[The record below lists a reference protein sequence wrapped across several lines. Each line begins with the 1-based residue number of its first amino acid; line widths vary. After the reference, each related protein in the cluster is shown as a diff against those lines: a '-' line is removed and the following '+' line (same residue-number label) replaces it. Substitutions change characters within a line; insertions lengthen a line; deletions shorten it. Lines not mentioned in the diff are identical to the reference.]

1 MLSREYEEIKRV
13 VSWELYPYWLAF
25 IMPEV
30 LWTVLEENRNHPSSP
45 L

>member
-1 MLSREYEEIKRV
+1 MLTREHEDIKRV
-13 VSWELYPYWLAF
+13 VSWERYPYWLAF

-30 LWTVLEENRNHPSSP
+30 LCTVLEENRNHQSSP